1 MKPTTIASLQ
11 KCKQDKKR
19 FATITAYDYSFAKL
33 FADEG
38 INVMLVGDSLGMTV
52 QGHDSTLPV
61 TVADIAYH
69 TAAVRR
75 GAPNCLLLADL
86 PFMAY
91 ATPEQAFENAATVM
105 RAGANMVKIE
115 GGEWLVET
123 VQMLTERAVPVCGHL
138 GLTPQSVN
146 IFGGY
151 KVQGRG
157 DEAGDRL
164 LSDALALEAAGAQ
177 LLVLEC
183 VPVELA
189 KRITEALAIP
199 VIGIGAGNV
208 TDGQIL
214 VMHDAFGIT
223 GGHIPKFAKNFLAE
237 TGDIRAAVRQYMAEV
252 ESGVYPGEEH
262 SFPLRSDVVLIIET
276 LPLLRQQIRRLRME
290 GKRVA
295 LVPTMGNLHDGH
307 MKLVDEAKARAD
319 VVVVSIFVNPMQ
331 FDRPEDLARYPRTL
345 QEDCEKL
352 NKRKVDLVFAPS
364 VKEIYPNGT
373 ETHTYVDVP
382 GLSTM
387 LEGASRPG
395 HFRGVSTIVSKLFN
409 LVQPDIACF
418 GEKDFQQLALIRKMV
433 ADMGFDIEIVGVP
446 IMRAKDGLALSS
458 RNGYLTAE
466 QRKIA
471 PGLYKVL
478 SSIAD
483 KLQAGERDLDEII
496 AIAGQELNEKGFRS
510 DDIQIR
516 DADTLLEISENSK
529 RAVILVA
536 AWLGD
541 ARLID
546 NKLVELA

>member
-1 MKPTTIASLQ
+1 M
-11 KCKQDKKR
+11 
-19 FATITAYDYSFAKL
+19 
-33 FADEG
+33 
-38 INVMLVGDSLGMTV
+38 
-52 QGHDSTLPV
+52 
-61 TVADIAYH
+61 
-69 TAAVRR
+69 
-75 GAPNCLLLADL
+75 
-86 PFMAY
+86 
-91 ATPEQAFENAATVM
+91 
-105 RAGANMVKIE
+105 
-115 GGEWLVET
+115 
-123 VQMLTERAVPVCGHL
+123 
-138 GLTPQSVN
+138 
-146 IFGGY
+146 
-151 KVQGRG
+151 
-157 DEAGDRL
+157 
-164 LSDALALEAAGAQ
+164 
-177 LLVLEC
+177 
-183 VPVELA
+183 
-189 KRITEALAIP
+189 
-199 VIGIGAGNV
+199 
-208 TDGQIL
+208 
-214 VMHDAFGIT
+214 
-223 GGHIPKFAKNFLAE
+223 
-237 TGDIRAAVRQYMAEV
+237 
-252 ESGVYPGEEH
+252 
-262 SFPLRSDVVLIIET
+262 LIIET

-496 AIAGQELNEKGFRS
+496 AIAGQELNEKGFRA

-516 DADTLLEISENSK
+516 DADTLLEVSENSK

-546 NKLVELA
+546 NKMIELA

>member
-1 MKPTTIASLQ
+1 M
-11 KCKQDKKR
+11 
-19 FATITAYDYSFAKL
+19 
-33 FADEG
+33 
-38 INVMLVGDSLGMTV
+38 
-52 QGHDSTLPV
+52 
-61 TVADIAYH
+61 
-69 TAAVRR
+69 
-75 GAPNCLLLADL
+75 
-86 PFMAY
+86 
-91 ATPEQAFENAATVM
+91 
-105 RAGANMVKIE
+105 
-115 GGEWLVET
+115 
-123 VQMLTERAVPVCGHL
+123 
-138 GLTPQSVN
+138 
-146 IFGGY
+146 
-151 KVQGRG
+151 
-157 DEAGDRL
+157 
-164 LSDALALEAAGAQ
+164 
-177 LLVLEC
+177 
-183 VPVELA
+183 
-189 KRITEALAIP
+189 
-199 VIGIGAGNV
+199 
-208 TDGQIL
+208 
-214 VMHDAFGIT
+214 
-223 GGHIPKFAKNFLAE
+223 
-237 TGDIRAAVRQYMAEV
+237 
-252 ESGVYPGEEH
+252 
-262 SFPLRSDVVLIIET
+262 LIIET

-433 ADMGFDIEIVGVP
+433 ADMSFDIEIVGVP

-496 AIAGQELNEKGFRS
+496 TIAGQELNEKGFRA

-516 DADTLLEISENSK
+516 DADTLLEVSETSK

-546 NKLVELA
+546 NKMVELA

>member
-1 MKPTTIASLQ
+1 M
-11 KCKQDKKR
+11 
-19 FATITAYDYSFAKL
+19 
-33 FADEG
+33 
-38 INVMLVGDSLGMTV
+38 
-52 QGHDSTLPV
+52 
-61 TVADIAYH
+61 
-69 TAAVRR
+69 
-75 GAPNCLLLADL
+75 
-86 PFMAY
+86 
-91 ATPEQAFENAATVM
+91 
-105 RAGANMVKIE
+105 
-115 GGEWLVET
+115 
-123 VQMLTERAVPVCGHL
+123 
-138 GLTPQSVN
+138 
-146 IFGGY
+146 
-151 KVQGRG
+151 
-157 DEAGDRL
+157 
-164 LSDALALEAAGAQ
+164 
-177 LLVLEC
+177 
-183 VPVELA
+183 
-189 KRITEALAIP
+189 
-199 VIGIGAGNV
+199 
-208 TDGQIL
+208 
-214 VMHDAFGIT
+214 
-223 GGHIPKFAKNFLAE
+223 
-237 TGDIRAAVRQYMAEV
+237 
-252 ESGVYPGEEH
+252 
-262 SFPLRSDVVLIIET
+262 LIIEI

-496 AIAGQELNEKGFRS
+496 AIAGQELNEKGFRA

-516 DADTLLEISENSK
+516 DADTLLEVSETSK

-546 NKLVELA
+546 NKMVELA

>member
-1 MKPTTIASLQ
+1 M
-11 KCKQDKKR
+11 
-19 FATITAYDYSFAKL
+19 
-33 FADEG
+33 
-38 INVMLVGDSLGMTV
+38 
-52 QGHDSTLPV
+52 
-61 TVADIAYH
+61 
-69 TAAVRR
+69 
-75 GAPNCLLLADL
+75 
-86 PFMAY
+86 
-91 ATPEQAFENAATVM
+91 
-105 RAGANMVKIE
+105 
-115 GGEWLVET
+115 
-123 VQMLTERAVPVCGHL
+123 
-138 GLTPQSVN
+138 
-146 IFGGY
+146 
-151 KVQGRG
+151 
-157 DEAGDRL
+157 
-164 LSDALALEAAGAQ
+164 
-177 LLVLEC
+177 
-183 VPVELA
+183 
-189 KRITEALAIP
+189 
-199 VIGIGAGNV
+199 
-208 TDGQIL
+208 
-214 VMHDAFGIT
+214 
-223 GGHIPKFAKNFLAE
+223 
-237 TGDIRAAVRQYMAEV
+237 
-252 ESGVYPGEEH
+252 
-262 SFPLRSDVVLIIET
+262 LIIET
-276 LPLLRQQIRRLRME
+276 LPLLRQQIRRPRME

-496 AIAGQELNEKGFRS
+496 AIAGQELNEKGFRA

-516 DADTLLEISENSK
+516 DADTLLEVSETSK

-546 NKLVELA
+546 NKIVELA

>member
-1 MKPTTIASLQ
+1 M
-11 KCKQDKKR
+11 
-19 FATITAYDYSFAKL
+19 
-33 FADEG
+33 
-38 INVMLVGDSLGMTV
+38 
-52 QGHDSTLPV
+52 
-61 TVADIAYH
+61 
-69 TAAVRR
+69 
-75 GAPNCLLLADL
+75 
-86 PFMAY
+86 
-91 ATPEQAFENAATVM
+91 
-105 RAGANMVKIE
+105 
-115 GGEWLVET
+115 
-123 VQMLTERAVPVCGHL
+123 
-138 GLTPQSVN
+138 
-146 IFGGY
+146 
-151 KVQGRG
+151 
-157 DEAGDRL
+157 
-164 LSDALALEAAGAQ
+164 
-177 LLVLEC
+177 
-183 VPVELA
+183 
-189 KRITEALAIP
+189 
-199 VIGIGAGNV
+199 
-208 TDGQIL
+208 
-214 VMHDAFGIT
+214 
-223 GGHIPKFAKNFLAE
+223 
-237 TGDIRAAVRQYMAEV
+237 
-252 ESGVYPGEEH
+252 
-262 SFPLRSDVVLIIET
+262 LIIET

-307 MKLVDEAKARAD
+307 MKLVDEAKARTD

-418 GEKDFQQLALIRKMV
+418 GEKDFQQLTLIRKMV

-546 NKLVELA
+546 NKMVELA

>member
-1 MKPTTIASLQ
+1 M
-11 KCKQDKKR
+11 
-19 FATITAYDYSFAKL
+19 
-33 FADEG
+33 
-38 INVMLVGDSLGMTV
+38 
-52 QGHDSTLPV
+52 
-61 TVADIAYH
+61 
-69 TAAVRR
+69 
-75 GAPNCLLLADL
+75 
-86 PFMAY
+86 
-91 ATPEQAFENAATVM
+91 
-105 RAGANMVKIE
+105 
-115 GGEWLVET
+115 
-123 VQMLTERAVPVCGHL
+123 
-138 GLTPQSVN
+138 
-146 IFGGY
+146 
-151 KVQGRG
+151 
-157 DEAGDRL
+157 
-164 LSDALALEAAGAQ
+164 
-177 LLVLEC
+177 
-183 VPVELA
+183 
-189 KRITEALAIP
+189 
-199 VIGIGAGNV
+199 
-208 TDGQIL
+208 
-214 VMHDAFGIT
+214 
-223 GGHIPKFAKNFLAE
+223 
-237 TGDIRAAVRQYMAEV
+237 
-252 ESGVYPGEEH
+252 
-262 SFPLRSDVVLIIET
+262 LIIET

-307 MKLVDEAKARAD
+307 MKLVDEAKVRAD

-496 AIAGQELNEKGFRS
+496 AIAGQELNEKGFRA

-516 DADTLLEISENSK
+516 DADTLLEVSENSK

-546 NKLVELA
+546 NKMVELA

>member
-1 MKPTTIASLQ
+1 M
-11 KCKQDKKR
+11 
-19 FATITAYDYSFAKL
+19 
-33 FADEG
+33 
-38 INVMLVGDSLGMTV
+38 
-52 QGHDSTLPV
+52 
-61 TVADIAYH
+61 
-69 TAAVRR
+69 
-75 GAPNCLLLADL
+75 
-86 PFMAY
+86 
-91 ATPEQAFENAATVM
+91 
-105 RAGANMVKIE
+105 
-115 GGEWLVET
+115 
-123 VQMLTERAVPVCGHL
+123 
-138 GLTPQSVN
+138 
-146 IFGGY
+146 
-151 KVQGRG
+151 
-157 DEAGDRL
+157 
-164 LSDALALEAAGAQ
+164 
-177 LLVLEC
+177 
-183 VPVELA
+183 
-189 KRITEALAIP
+189 
-199 VIGIGAGNV
+199 
-208 TDGQIL
+208 
-214 VMHDAFGIT
+214 
-223 GGHIPKFAKNFLAE
+223 
-237 TGDIRAAVRQYMAEV
+237 
-252 ESGVYPGEEH
+252 
-262 SFPLRSDVVLIIET
+262 LIIET

-433 ADMGFDIEIVGVP
+433 ADMGFDIDIVGVP

-496 AIAGQELNEKGFRS
+496 TIAGQELNEKGFRA

-516 DADTLLEISENSK
+516 DADTLLEVSETSK

-546 NKLVELA
+546 NKMVELA

>member
-1 MKPTTIASLQ
+1 M
-11 KCKQDKKR
+11 
-19 FATITAYDYSFAKL
+19 
-33 FADEG
+33 
-38 INVMLVGDSLGMTV
+38 
-52 QGHDSTLPV
+52 
-61 TVADIAYH
+61 
-69 TAAVRR
+69 
-75 GAPNCLLLADL
+75 
-86 PFMAY
+86 
-91 ATPEQAFENAATVM
+91 
-105 RAGANMVKIE
+105 
-115 GGEWLVET
+115 
-123 VQMLTERAVPVCGHL
+123 
-138 GLTPQSVN
+138 
-146 IFGGY
+146 
-151 KVQGRG
+151 
-157 DEAGDRL
+157 
-164 LSDALALEAAGAQ
+164 
-177 LLVLEC
+177 
-183 VPVELA
+183 
-189 KRITEALAIP
+189 
-199 VIGIGAGNV
+199 
-208 TDGQIL
+208 
-214 VMHDAFGIT
+214 
-223 GGHIPKFAKNFLAE
+223 
-237 TGDIRAAVRQYMAEV
+237 
-252 ESGVYPGEEH
+252 
-262 SFPLRSDVVLIIET
+262 LIIET

-331 FDRPEDLARYPRTL
+331 FDRPEDLVRYPRTL

-446 IMRAKDGLALSS
+446 IIRAKDGLALSS

-496 AIAGQELNEKGFRS
+496 AIAGQELNEKGFRA

-516 DADTLLEISENSK
+516 DADTLLEVSENSK

-546 NKLVELA
+546 NKMVELA

>member
-1 MKPTTIASLQ
+1 M
-11 KCKQDKKR
+11 
-19 FATITAYDYSFAKL
+19 
-33 FADEG
+33 
-38 INVMLVGDSLGMTV
+38 
-52 QGHDSTLPV
+52 
-61 TVADIAYH
+61 
-69 TAAVRR
+69 
-75 GAPNCLLLADL
+75 
-86 PFMAY
+86 
-91 ATPEQAFENAATVM
+91 
-105 RAGANMVKIE
+105 
-115 GGEWLVET
+115 
-123 VQMLTERAVPVCGHL
+123 
-138 GLTPQSVN
+138 
-146 IFGGY
+146 
-151 KVQGRG
+151 
-157 DEAGDRL
+157 
-164 LSDALALEAAGAQ
+164 
-177 LLVLEC
+177 
-183 VPVELA
+183 
-189 KRITEALAIP
+189 
-199 VIGIGAGNV
+199 
-208 TDGQIL
+208 
-214 VMHDAFGIT
+214 
-223 GGHIPKFAKNFLAE
+223 
-237 TGDIRAAVRQYMAEV
+237 
-252 ESGVYPGEEH
+252 
-262 SFPLRSDVVLIIET
+262 LIIET

-395 HFRGVSTIVSKLFN
+395 HFRGGSTIVSKLFN

-433 ADMGFDIEIVGVP
+433 ADMGFDIEIIGVP

-496 AIAGQELNEKGFRS
+496 TIAGQELNEKGFRA

-546 NKLVELA
+546 NKIVELA

>member
-1 MKPTTIASLQ
+1 M
-11 KCKQDKKR
+11 
-19 FATITAYDYSFAKL
+19 
-33 FADEG
+33 
-38 INVMLVGDSLGMTV
+38 
-52 QGHDSTLPV
+52 
-61 TVADIAYH
+61 
-69 TAAVRR
+69 
-75 GAPNCLLLADL
+75 
-86 PFMAY
+86 
-91 ATPEQAFENAATVM
+91 
-105 RAGANMVKIE
+105 
-115 GGEWLVET
+115 
-123 VQMLTERAVPVCGHL
+123 
-138 GLTPQSVN
+138 
-146 IFGGY
+146 
-151 KVQGRG
+151 
-157 DEAGDRL
+157 
-164 LSDALALEAAGAQ
+164 
-177 LLVLEC
+177 
-183 VPVELA
+183 
-189 KRITEALAIP
+189 
-199 VIGIGAGNV
+199 
-208 TDGQIL
+208 
-214 VMHDAFGIT
+214 
-223 GGHIPKFAKNFLAE
+223 
-237 TGDIRAAVRQYMAEV
+237 
-252 ESGVYPGEEH
+252 
-262 SFPLRSDVVLIIET
+262 LIIET

-478 SSIAD
+478 SSTAD

-496 AIAGQELNEKGFRS
+496 TIAGQELNEKGFRA

-516 DADTLLEISENSK
+516 DADTLLEVSETSK

-546 NKLVELA
+546 NKMVELA

>member
-1 MKPTTIASLQ
+1 M
-11 KCKQDKKR
+11 
-19 FATITAYDYSFAKL
+19 
-33 FADEG
+33 
-38 INVMLVGDSLGMTV
+38 
-52 QGHDSTLPV
+52 
-61 TVADIAYH
+61 
-69 TAAVRR
+69 
-75 GAPNCLLLADL
+75 
-86 PFMAY
+86 
-91 ATPEQAFENAATVM
+91 
-105 RAGANMVKIE
+105 
-115 GGEWLVET
+115 
-123 VQMLTERAVPVCGHL
+123 
-138 GLTPQSVN
+138 
-146 IFGGY
+146 
-151 KVQGRG
+151 
-157 DEAGDRL
+157 
-164 LSDALALEAAGAQ
+164 
-177 LLVLEC
+177 
-183 VPVELA
+183 
-189 KRITEALAIP
+189 
-199 VIGIGAGNV
+199 
-208 TDGQIL
+208 
-214 VMHDAFGIT
+214 
-223 GGHIPKFAKNFLAE
+223 
-237 TGDIRAAVRQYMAEV
+237 
-252 ESGVYPGEEH
+252 
-262 SFPLRSDVVLIIET
+262 LIIET

-446 IMRAKDGLALSS
+446 IMRAKDGVALSS

-496 AIAGQELNEKGFRS
+496 TIAGQELNEKGFRA

-516 DADTLLEISENSK
+516 DADTLLEVSETSK

-546 NKLVELA
+546 NKMVELA

>member
-1 MKPTTIASLQ
+1 M
-11 KCKQDKKR
+11 
-19 FATITAYDYSFAKL
+19 
-33 FADEG
+33 
-38 INVMLVGDSLGMTV
+38 
-52 QGHDSTLPV
+52 
-61 TVADIAYH
+61 
-69 TAAVRR
+69 
-75 GAPNCLLLADL
+75 
-86 PFMAY
+86 
-91 ATPEQAFENAATVM
+91 
-105 RAGANMVKIE
+105 
-115 GGEWLVET
+115 
-123 VQMLTERAVPVCGHL
+123 
-138 GLTPQSVN
+138 
-146 IFGGY
+146 
-151 KVQGRG
+151 
-157 DEAGDRL
+157 
-164 LSDALALEAAGAQ
+164 
-177 LLVLEC
+177 
-183 VPVELA
+183 
-189 KRITEALAIP
+189 
-199 VIGIGAGNV
+199 
-208 TDGQIL
+208 
-214 VMHDAFGIT
+214 
-223 GGHIPKFAKNFLAE
+223 
-237 TGDIRAAVRQYMAEV
+237 
-252 ESGVYPGEEH
+252 
-262 SFPLRSDVVLIIET
+262 LIIET

-290 GKRVA
+290 SKRVA

-496 AIAGQELNEKGFRS
+496 AIAGQELNEKGFRA

-516 DADTLLEISENSK
+516 DADTLLEVSENSK

-546 NKLVELA
+546 NKIVELV

>member
-1 MKPTTIASLQ
+1 M
-11 KCKQDKKR
+11 
-19 FATITAYDYSFAKL
+19 
-33 FADEG
+33 
-38 INVMLVGDSLGMTV
+38 
-52 QGHDSTLPV
+52 
-61 TVADIAYH
+61 
-69 TAAVRR
+69 
-75 GAPNCLLLADL
+75 
-86 PFMAY
+86 
-91 ATPEQAFENAATVM
+91 
-105 RAGANMVKIE
+105 
-115 GGEWLVET
+115 
-123 VQMLTERAVPVCGHL
+123 
-138 GLTPQSVN
+138 
-146 IFGGY
+146 
-151 KVQGRG
+151 
-157 DEAGDRL
+157 
-164 LSDALALEAAGAQ
+164 
-177 LLVLEC
+177 
-183 VPVELA
+183 
-189 KRITEALAIP
+189 
-199 VIGIGAGNV
+199 
-208 TDGQIL
+208 
-214 VMHDAFGIT
+214 
-223 GGHIPKFAKNFLAE
+223 
-237 TGDIRAAVRQYMAEV
+237 
-252 ESGVYPGEEH
+252 
-262 SFPLRSDVVLIIET
+262 LIIET
-276 LPLLRQQIRRLRME
+276 LPLLRQQILRLRMA

-496 AIAGQELNEKGFRS
+496 TIAGQELNEKGFRA

-516 DADTLLEISENSK
+516 DADTLLEVSETSK

-546 NKLVELA
+546 NKIVELA

>member
-1 MKPTTIASLQ
+1 M
-11 KCKQDKKR
+11 
-19 FATITAYDYSFAKL
+19 
-33 FADEG
+33 
-38 INVMLVGDSLGMTV
+38 
-52 QGHDSTLPV
+52 
-61 TVADIAYH
+61 
-69 TAAVRR
+69 
-75 GAPNCLLLADL
+75 
-86 PFMAY
+86 
-91 ATPEQAFENAATVM
+91 
-105 RAGANMVKIE
+105 
-115 GGEWLVET
+115 
-123 VQMLTERAVPVCGHL
+123 
-138 GLTPQSVN
+138 
-146 IFGGY
+146 
-151 KVQGRG
+151 
-157 DEAGDRL
+157 
-164 LSDALALEAAGAQ
+164 
-177 LLVLEC
+177 
-183 VPVELA
+183 
-189 KRITEALAIP
+189 
-199 VIGIGAGNV
+199 
-208 TDGQIL
+208 
-214 VMHDAFGIT
+214 
-223 GGHIPKFAKNFLAE
+223 
-237 TGDIRAAVRQYMAEV
+237 
-252 ESGVYPGEEH
+252 
-262 SFPLRSDVVLIIET
+262 LIIET

-496 AIAGQELNEKGFRS
+496 TIAGQELNEKGFRA

-516 DADTLLEISENSK
+516 DADTLLEVSETSK
-529 RAVILVA
+529 RAVILIA

-546 NKLVELA
+546 NKMVELA

>member
-1 MKPTTIASLQ
+1 M
-11 KCKQDKKR
+11 
-19 FATITAYDYSFAKL
+19 
-33 FADEG
+33 
-38 INVMLVGDSLGMTV
+38 
-52 QGHDSTLPV
+52 
-61 TVADIAYH
+61 
-69 TAAVRR
+69 
-75 GAPNCLLLADL
+75 
-86 PFMAY
+86 
-91 ATPEQAFENAATVM
+91 
-105 RAGANMVKIE
+105 
-115 GGEWLVET
+115 
-123 VQMLTERAVPVCGHL
+123 
-138 GLTPQSVN
+138 
-146 IFGGY
+146 
-151 KVQGRG
+151 
-157 DEAGDRL
+157 
-164 LSDALALEAAGAQ
+164 
-177 LLVLEC
+177 
-183 VPVELA
+183 
-189 KRITEALAIP
+189 
-199 VIGIGAGNV
+199 
-208 TDGQIL
+208 
-214 VMHDAFGIT
+214 
-223 GGHIPKFAKNFLAE
+223 
-237 TGDIRAAVRQYMAEV
+237 
-252 ESGVYPGEEH
+252 
-262 SFPLRSDVVLIIET
+262 LIIET

-496 AIAGQELNEKGFRS
+496 AIAGQALNEKGFRS

-516 DADTLLEISENSK
+516 DADTLLEVSENSK